1 MMLIFNSALMLLS
14 YIHDYS
20 VLPFLLFGRTMVH
33 LLEVAKNC
41 WRRWWL
47 LPQLFLTNSQMFKCL
62 KAGLSKLERQEQ
74 WACYHELLIII
85 IT

>member
-1 MMLIFNSALMLLS
+1 MMLVFNSALMLLS

-20 VLPFLLFGRTMVH
+20 VLPFLPFGRTMVH

-62 KAGLSKLERQEQ
+62 KAGLSKLEQTRTMG
-74 WACYHELLIII
+74 LFS
-85 IT
+85 